1 MRVERSAGFVV
12 FTEQSAASKSNGR
25 LYLLLDYGQHWDYP
39 KGHVEK
45 GEVDSVAALRELHE
59 ETGIDD
65 VQIIPGFMR
74 RIVYFFRAA
83 QGDSQDDSKTGSK
96 SGKPGK
102 SAKTELVKKEVVFFL
117 GRAAGEKVRLSEEH
131 CNSAY
136 LPFEEALKRLT
147 FANAR
152 EVLRA
157 AEQFLETRQ

>member
-12 FTEQSAASKSNGR
+12 FTKQSAASKSNAR

-45 GEVDSVAALRELHE
+45 GEVDSVAALRELRE
-59 ETGIDD
+59 ETGIND
-65 VQIIPGFMR
+65 VQIIPGFVR
-74 RIVYFFRAA
+74 KIVYFFRAA
-83 QGDSQDDSKTGSK
+83 QRDSQDDSKPASK
-96 SGKPGK
+96 SGKSAK

-117 GRAAGEKVRLSEEH
+117 GRATGDEVSLSEEH
-131 CNSAY
+131 CNYAY

-157 AEQFLETRQ
+157 AEQFLEARQ